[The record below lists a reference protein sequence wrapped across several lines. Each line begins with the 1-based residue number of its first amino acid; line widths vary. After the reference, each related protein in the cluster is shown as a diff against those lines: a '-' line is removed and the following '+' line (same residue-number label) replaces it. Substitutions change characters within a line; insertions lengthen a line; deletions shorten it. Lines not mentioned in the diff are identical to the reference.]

1 MFRILNYAK
10 KRWHLILL
18 ILLLL
23 IGQAYCELTLP
34 QYTSNIVDVGIQ
46 YKGIEHSIP
55 EAIRPQTLQQ
65 IALFMSKKD
74 KKLVMDAYQMKK
86 KGTNASLQK
95 EYPLLKKQ
103 NLYVLDYDKLG
114 EEKAEKIS
122 DIMLDAQ
129 ISMLQTMAKQAQT
142 SGQKM
147 NSSYAKMLSGISKK
161 DMDHLKDTM
170 GKSIAIAFVQQEY
183 QAIGVNLDD
192 HQMNYLKKSGIY
204 MVGISFITMVLAA
217 LVTFVASKMAA
228 ATSKELRD
236 QIFKKVI
243 SFSNEEMNQFSTAS
257 LITRCTNDVQ
267 QIQMVMVVLFRM
279 VLYAPIIGIGGI
291 IKVLNTNTSM
301 VWIIALAVVVL
312 IGIVILL
319 MTIAMPKFKIM
330 QDLVDRVNLVAR
342 EILTGIPVI
351 RAFSREKYEEKRFDK
366 ANKDLMKTQLF
377 TSRVMIFMM
386 PTMMF
391 IMNGVSVLIIWV
403 GAHGVDL
410 GTTQVGD
417 MMAFITYTM
426 QIIMA
431 FLMIT
436 MISIMLP
443 RASVAAE
450 RIDEVLNSKTL
461 IVDAKDTKE
470 FPDHAEIQFHD
481 VSFAYPDAQENVME
495 HISFTAKAGETTA
508 FIGSTGSG
516 KSTLIQL
523 IPRLFDVTDGS
534 ITIDGVDIRKIAL
547 KQLRGNIGYVPQK
560 GLLFSGDIASNIAFG
575 LEDATKEQIEKAAR
589 IAQATEFIET
599 KPEKYQTPIAQGG
612 GNVSGGQK
620 QRLSIARAIARNPK
634 IYIFDDSFSALDY
647 KTDVTLRQ
655 ALKEEIKDATVLIVA
670 QRISTILHAD
680 KIIVMNE
687 GKIVGEGTHEE
698 LLKNNQIYREIAQ
711 SQLSEKE
718 LEGQV

>member
-183 QAIGVNLDD
+183 QAIGVNLDN

>member
-183 QAIGVNLDD
+183 QAIGVNLDN

-377 TSRVMIFMM
+377 TSRVMTFMM

-575 LEDATKEQIEKAAR
+575 LEDATREQIEKAAR

>member
-183 QAIGVNLDD
+183 QAIGVNLDN

-377 TSRVMIFMM
+377 TSRVMTFMM

>member
-330 QDLVDRVNLVAR
+330 QD
-342 EILTGIPVI
+342 
-351 RAFSREKYEEKRFDK
+351 SC
-366 ANKDLMKTQLF
+366 
-377 TSRVMIFMM
+377 
-386 PTMMF
+386 
-391 IMNGVSVLIIWV
+391 
-403 GAHGVDL
+403 
-410 GTTQVGD
+410 
-417 MMAFITYTM
+417 
-426 QIIMA
+426 
-431 FLMIT
+431 
-436 MISIMLP
+436 
-443 RASVAAE
+443 
-450 RIDEVLNSKTL
+450 
-461 IVDAKDTKE
+461 
-470 FPDHAEIQFHD
+470 
-481 VSFAYPDAQENVME
+481 YPC
-495 HISFTAKAGETTA
+495 I
-508 FIGSTGSG
+508 
-516 KSTLIQL
+516 
-523 IPRLFDVTDGS
+523 
-534 ITIDGVDIRKIAL
+534 
-547 KQLRGNIGYVPQK
+547 
-560 GLLFSGDIASNIAFG
+560 
-575 LEDATKEQIEKAAR
+575 
-589 IAQATEFIET
+589 
-599 KPEKYQTPIAQGG
+599 
-612 GNVSGGQK
+612 
-620 QRLSIARAIARNPK
+620 
-634 IYIFDDSFSALDY
+634 
-647 KTDVTLRQ
+647 
-655 ALKEEIKDATVLIVA
+655 
-670 QRISTILHAD
+670 
-680 KIIVMNE
+680 
-687 GKIVGEGTHEE
+687 
-698 LLKNNQIYREIAQ
+698 
-711 SQLSEKE
+711 
-718 LEGQV
+718 

>member
-377 TSRVMIFMM
+377 TSRVMTFMM

>member
-377 TSRVMIFMM
+377 TSRVMTFMM

-612 GNVSGGQK
+612 RNLSGGQK
-620 QRLSIARAIARNPK
+620 QRLYIARAIARNPK